1 MKFWNKWGERMN
13 TTQLECFVSLA
24 STLNYTKTAEQVYLT
39 QTAVT
44 KQIQSLEAEL
54 GARLFVRSTRSVSLT
69 PVGNQFLPEATAML
83 GAYYHAK
90 GWISSFNAESKHSLR
105 IGYSDPNALHFVSRV
120 FASMKAAS
128 DSAFLLPQFS
138 LAQNDANLAL
148 LSKGQLDVVVGMKDA
163 KFKDE
168 AVEFI
173 KLSDMGFS
181 VVMPKNHPVARVA
194 KRKKLLEIPA
204 ELLWP
209 HNQVIQMP
217 PYLLKNV
224 FSKSG
229 SYLIPVNENAENCL
243 CSYTTETYALLKAG
257 FGFAFVPEYLAIPDD
272 ELVIFPFAETKRAP
286 FGLYVR
292 KDALKENSSIINSFV
307 AAARAQS

>member
-1 MKFWNKWGERMN
+1 MN

-44 KQIQSLEAEL
+44 KQIQSLETEL

-120 FASMKAAS
+120 LSAMKSDS

-138 LAQNDANLAL
+138 LAQNDVNLAL

-168 AVEFI
+168 SVEFI

-181 VVMPKNHPVARVA
+181 VVMPKNHPVAIEA
-194 KRKKLLEIPA
+194 EEKNLTEIPA
-204 ELLWP
+204 ELLWS
-209 HNQVIQMP
+209 HNQVIQLP

-229 SYLIPVNENAENCL
+229 SYLIPVNEDAENCL

-272 ELVIFPFAETKRAP
+272 ELVIFPFAETKYAP
-286 FGLYVR
+286 FGIYCR
-292 KDALKENSSIINSFV
+292 KDSVEDKESVVHAFVERARILSF
-307 AAARAQS
+307 A